1 MAKSIYLQDLN
12 QELLEREWE
21 SSGEWDGDDDK
32 IREKRSKKIK
42 KKSYITKLVSFTNLA
57 LSSIGIL

>member
-21 SSGEWDGDDDK
+21 SSGEWDGEDGK

-42 KKSYITKLVSFTNLA
+42 KKSYITKLVRNWKFLR
-57 LSSIGIL
+57 